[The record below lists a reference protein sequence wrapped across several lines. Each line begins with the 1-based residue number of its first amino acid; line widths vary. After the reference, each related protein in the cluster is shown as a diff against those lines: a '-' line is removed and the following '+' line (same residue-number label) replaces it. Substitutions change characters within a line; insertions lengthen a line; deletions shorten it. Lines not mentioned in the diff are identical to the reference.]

1 MTAINTNVGALLASA
16 QARTVQKD
24 MATASMRLASG
35 LRVNTAAD
43 DAAGLAVYNKMNSQ
57 IRGLSTALRNTSD
70 GVSLL
75 QTAMKGID
83 TSLNITQRMRELSVQ
98 SHNGVYTDSDRQNA
112 QTEITSLLAE
122 LDKIA
127 KQTKFNDIHLLD
139 GSYENQMRVG
149 NTNPEIVDVT
159 IAGMGINKNIQTDAY
174 ATGSSVQILRPI
186 EYATGA
192 STFGTPNIS
201 RGQGVSAPDFLTSV
215 TAGQITSAFD
225 PTPNATASGSSSP
238 AFLATTGA
246 TGTSSFDLPSQT
258 SATGSTTA
266 VFDATSAASIRSGS
280 TFSSTSVITSTPAFQ
295 NGDFS
300 DTTTTVNGN
309 VVSIPG
315 WDIHLERVDLGPT
328 RNTAYTTQIG
338 GFDTPDDP
346 TPTPPNS
353 GGDSVNTSGTP
364 TFNYGF
370 GSDGVTLGQNGF
382 NFASGAGYGVLHGP
396 YIISQAA
403 VSLETNDSVSFEW
416 MASGAGDDYD
426 VFAYLL
432 DEDTG
437 NTIVMLD
444 DTGGSGS
451 GTVSTTVTAD
461 GNYKFVFMSGTYDA
475 SGGRW
480 AGAEFSIDNVG
491 ITQAN
496 PPPANVF
503 TADVS
508 VEAVES
514 DSVTIASSLLSSL
527 QDSVTADSGGTFSIL
542 SSSPDASSFSINAST
557 GDVTSTG
564 PLRRSTQAS
573 YEFDIRYMGPGGR
586 NHTETVT
593 LNLTPHDE
601 ANTTLS
607 VKEATTV
614 EVLRSNLTSLDDFVS
629 VHGTGGTYS
638 LATNSADPGDYLQF
652 SIDGNGR
659 ITSNSH
665 LDFSTETRFDFDVL
679 YTATSGAQF
688 TNHVTLNLLD
698 TLASTAT
705 LTSEEADQITIS
717 AATLASTADF
727 AGRDTGTGGSY
738 SIAATG
744 PDYALFSVDS
754 SGNVTGTGAFRRATK
769 TQYEFDLVYRSS
781 GGDEHV
787 EAVTIDLSRFLQ
799 ADASLSVHEADQ
811 IIIERS
817 SLSHLDDFASDDSY
831 GGTYRL
837 ETNSA
842 DPADYT
848 QFQIDTNGRITSNT
862 GLDFSVESNFDFNV
876 VYRATDGTEFTSR
889 VDLSL
894 TDTLTSTA
902 TASAEEADQILLN
915 ASSLTAT
922 ADFVS
927 RDAGTGSY
935 SIAASGPDYT
945 MFSVDSSGLVTGT
958 GPFRKSSK
966 PSYQFDLN
974 YHASTGDTHTERVT
988 VNMNRF
994 LQSDTV
1000 VTAAEANVVNIS
1012 VDEFS
1017 HLYDFVTD
1025 VSMLGAFHLTGT
1037 DASLFEVNSVG
1048 DVTSRM
1054 ALEYDT
1060 QDQYS
1065 FSLVFTATDGRVFT
1079 DSVTLNL
1086 TDTYTANTSMTA
1098 EEATQIIVS
1107 SSQLS
1112 SLNAYA
1118 VKDGNAG
1125 SFSIDNPSGHGGLFT
1140 IASDGT
1146 LTAKQEIRMADYPT
1160 LSVDVRYN
1168 AVTIPD
1174 FVETITIQTT
1184 PTTYDHTRSSFTSN
1198 EAKEVI
1204 IIPQLNPYIKAYAAA
1219 DNYQGQFEV
1228 AQSNLT
1234 SSLDYHFFDIDNEGT
1249 ITSSSAIDY
1258 EGGQTEFEVKILYHH
1273 SSGTK
1278 RFTDFMR
1285 LDVTNDARDDYNLAL
1300 EDIDISTVNGAR
1312 DANLLLDEAII
1323 RISQNEARLGAIQ
1336 NRFTHNL
1343 ENLNMAVLMT
1353 ERASG
1358 RIMDADYA
1366 EETAQL
1372 VKSQLLSDAA
1382 NTMLVNAKT
1391 AKDNLL
1397 LLIQTP

>member
-1 MTAINTNVGALLASA
+1 MTVINTNVGALLAST

-24 MATASMRLASG
+24 MATASQRLGSG
-35 LRVNTAAD
+35 LRVNTSAD
-43 DAAGLAVYNKMNSQ
+43 DAAGLAVYNKMHSQ

-75 QTAMKGID
+75 QTAMKGME
-83 TSLNITQRMRELSVQ
+83 TSLNITQRMRELAVQ
-98 SHNGVYTDSDRQNA
+98 SHNGVYTDADRRNA
-112 QTEITSLLAE
+112 QTEVSSLLAE

-127 KQTKFNDIHLLD
+127 KQTTFNDIYLLD
-139 GSYENQMRVG
+139 GSYQSQMRVG
-149 NTNPEIVDVT
+149 NTNSEVVDVT

-174 ATGSSVQILRPI
+174 ATGSSIQILRPI
-186 EYATGA
+186 EYAAGTSA
-192 STFGTPNIS
+192 FGTPNIS
-201 RGQGVSAPDFLTSV
+201 RGQGVSAPDFLTTS
-215 TAGQITSAFD
+215 TAGSITSAFD
-225 PTPNATASGSSSP
+225 PTPNATATGTSNP
-238 AFLATTGA
+238 AFVSTTTA
-246 TGTSSFDLPSQT
+246 SGTSSFDLPSLT

-266 VFDATSAASIRSGS
+266 VYNSSSAAAIRSGS
-280 TFSSTSVITSTPAFQ
+280 TFSSTSVITSTPEFT

-328 RNTAYTTQIG
+328 RNSAYTTQIG
-338 GFDTPDDP
+338 GYDTPDDP

-370 GSDGVTLGQNGF
+370 GANGVTLGQNGF

-396 YIISQAA
+396 YIISQGSAR
-403 VSLETNDSVSFEW
+403 LETNDSVSFEW

-461 GNYKFVFMSGTYDA
+461 GNYRFVFMSGTYDA

-480 AGAEFSIDNVG
+480 AGAEFSIDNVS

-514 DSVTIASSLLSSL
+514 DSVTIAASLLSSL
-527 QDSVTADSGGTFSIL
+527 QDSVTADPGGTFSIL
-542 SSSPDASSFSINAST
+542 STSPDASSFTINPST
-557 GDVTSTG
+557 GDLTSAG
-564 PLRRSTQAS
+564 ALRRSTQAS
-573 YEFDIRYMGPGGR
+573 YEIDIRYMGPGGR

-601 ANTTLS
+601 ASSTLS
-607 VKEATTV
+607 VKEASTV
-614 EVLRSNLTSLDDFVS
+614 EILRSNLTSLDDFVS

-652 SIDGNGR
+652 SVDTNGR
-659 ITSNSH
+659 ITSSSP
-665 LDFSTETRFDFDVL
+665 LDFSVETQFDFDVI
-679 YTATSGAQF
+679 YTAASGAVF

-698 TLASTAT
+698 TLASTAV
-705 LTSEEADQITIS
+705 LNAEEADQITIS

-727 AGRDTGTGGSY
+727 VSRDTGTGGSY
-738 SIAATG
+738 YIAATG
-744 PDYALFSVDS
+744 PDYALFSVDGF
-754 SGNVTGTGAFRRATK
+754 GNVTGTSAFRRSTK

-787 EAVTIDLSRFLQ
+787 ESVTIDLTRFLQ

-811 IIIERS
+811 VILERS
-817 SLSHLDDFASDDSY
+817 SLTHLDDFASDDSY

-837 ETNSA
+837 ETNSS
-842 DPADYT
+842 DPTDYT
-848 QFQIDTNGRITSNT
+848 QFQIDSNGRITSVS
-862 GLDFSVESNFDFNV
+862 GLDFSVENNFDFNV

-894 TDTLTSTA
+894 TDTFTSTA

-915 ASSLTAT
+915 ASDLSAT

-927 RDAGTGSY
+927 RDSGTGSY
-935 SIAASGPDYT
+935 SIAATGPDYA
-945 MFSVDSSGLVTGT
+945 MFSVNASGLVTGT
-958 GPFRKSSK
+958 GPFRRSSQ

-974 YHASTGDTHTERVT
+974 YHASNGDTHTERVT

-994 LQSDTV
+994 LQAETT

-1012 VDEFS
+1012 VAQFT

-1025 VSMLGAFHLTGT
+1025 VGMNGAFSLTGA
-1037 DASLFEVNSVG
+1037 DASLFEVNSAG
-1048 DVTSRM
+1048 DVTSRQ

-1060 QDQYS
+1060 QNQYA
-1065 FSLVFTATDGRVFT
+1065 FNLIFTATDGRVFT

-1086 TDTYTANTSMTA
+1086 TDTLTANTTMTA
-1098 EEATQIIVS
+1098 EESTQIIVS
-1107 SSQLS
+1107 SAQLS

-1118 VKDGNAG
+1118 AKDGNAG
-1125 SFSIDNPSGHGGLFT
+1125 SFSIDNPGGHGGLFT

-1146 LTAKQEIRMADYPT
+1146 LTARQELRMADYPS
-1160 LSVDVRYN
+1160 LSIDVRYN
-1168 AVTIPD
+1168 AVSLPD

-1184 PTTYDHTRSSFTSN
+1184 PTTYDHTRSTFTSN
-1198 EAKEVI
+1198 EAEEVI

-1219 DNYQGQFEV
+1219 DNYQGAFQV

-1234 SSLDYHFFDIDNEGT
+1234 SSLDYNFFDIDSEGT
-1249 ITSSSAIDY
+1249 ITSKSAIDY
-1258 EGGQTEFEVKILYHH
+1258 EGGQTEFEIKILYHH

-1285 LDVTNDARDDYNLAL
+1285 LDITNDARDDHNLAL
-1300 EDIDISTVNGAR
+1300 EDIDISTISGAR
-1312 DANLLLDEAII
+1312 DANLLLEEAIK

-1366 EETAQL
+1366 QETAQL

-1397 LLIQTP
+1397 TLIDAP